1 MNLNVLTKSVQII
14 IVILMTSFYHKISA
28 QTLREV
34 STLTSPTLKSIKAF
48 DLGGYK
54 NFDFIVGNW
63 SGRITVGEKC
73 ITIDTETNGTNGAAG
88 FHFSP
93 INLSKYSPDKV
104 FLAIRARLLRT
115 HNGSHIRL
123 ALGTNPKDF
132 TVWDIDVDRFDKDM
146 FKTVLIPLN
155 TIPVYIGG
163 NGVNLA
169 QVTNIQVVGDY
180 FGNSDFDIEVE
191 SIEIMVQEPNL
202 AQVP

>member
-1 MNLNVLTKSVQII
+1 MNLNLLPKSVQILI
-14 IVILMTSFYHKISA
+14 IILMTSFYQKISA
-28 QTLREV
+28 QPQREV
-34 STLTSPTLKSIKAF
+34 STLTPPTLKSIKAF
-48 DLGGYK
+48 ELGGYK

-73 ITIDTETNGTNGAAG
+73 ITIDTETNGTN
-88 FHFSP
+88 
-93 INLSKYSPDKV
+93 
-104 FLAIRARLLRT
+104 
-115 HNGSHIRL
+115 
-123 ALGTNPKDF
+123 PKDF

-146 FKTVLIPLN
+146 FKTVHIPLN

-191 SIEIMVQEPNL
+191 SIEIMVQEPSL
-202 AQVP
+202 AQIP